1 MNMGS
6 DMTMTTNTATDESDA
21 QYRLLAWMSPAFP
34 VGGFSYSHGLEFA
47 IEIGNVASRDDAETY
62 IVSAL
67 EQGAARSDAILLCAA
82 WRAAAG
88 GDENAYLAIAERAAA
103 MRATAEFALESIGQG
118 EAFLSAVDAAW
129 PRLRVG
135 RWRARLAERGIST
148 AYPVAV
154 ALAAARAGISLEAA
168 LPAYLQAFA
177 AGLVAAAVKLV
188 PLGQTDGQRIVAALE
203 PHVAAA
209 TKAAFGRTLDD
220 LGSAAPLLDIWSARH
235 ETQYTRLFRS

>member
-1 MNMGS
+1 MSMGS
-6 DMTMTTNTATDESDA
+6 DMSMTTNTATDAVNA

-47 IEIGNVASRDDAETY
+47 IEIGKVANHEHARAF

-67 EQGAARSDAILLCAA
+67 EQGAARSDAIFLCAA

-118 EAFLSAVDAAW
+118 EAFLSTVDAAW
-129 PRLRVG
+129 PRLGVG
-135 RWRARLAERGIST
+135 RWRARLVERGISA

-154 ALAAARAGISLEAA
+154 ALAAARAGISLEAV
-168 LPAYLQAFA
+168 LPAYLQAFV
-177 AGLVAAAVKLV
+177 AGLVAAAVKLI
-188 PLGQTDGQRIVAALE
+188 PLGQTDGQRIIAALE

-209 TKAAFGRTLDD
+209 TKAALARTLDD